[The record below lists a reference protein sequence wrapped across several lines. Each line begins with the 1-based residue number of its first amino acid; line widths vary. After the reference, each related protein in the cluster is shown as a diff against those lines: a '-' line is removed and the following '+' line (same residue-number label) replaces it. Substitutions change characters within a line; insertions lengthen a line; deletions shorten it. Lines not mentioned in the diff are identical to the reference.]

1 MDYQW
6 LQNRFTAVTSFIK
19 DHIDY
24 NNIYSD
30 WNSAGI
36 VFHNDIYMTMMLYR
50 SHISSKTF
58 AKYRYMSLKFRF
70 HSSTQYSAKTVKSL
84 SVVRHFSR

>member
-24 NNIYSD
+24 NKIYSD
-30 WNSAGI
+30 WNSAET

-50 SHISSKTF
+50 TIEVAF
-58 AKYRYMSLKFRF
+58 L
-70 HSSTQYSAKTVKSL
+70 VKHL
-84 SVVRHFSR
+84 LNIAICL